1 MQTFGIASIQYWE
14 NGLGQHGEWS
24 DKSKDNIQIHL
35 NSSACGEER
44 KIETSQE
51 EITIILNG

>member
-1 MQTFGIASIQYWE
+1 MQTFGIAS
-14 NGLGQHGEWS
+14 
-24 DKSKDNIQIHL
+24 NIERMDLDSTEKGPIKAKTIFIIHL
-35 NSSACGEER
+35 NSRACGEER